1 MPNITIEG
9 PKLDDIEKKRE
20 MVKKITDS
28 VEKGYGIS
36 REHIV
41 VTIKENKLEN
51 VSVGGVLIADRKKD
65 K

>member
-1 MPNITIEG
+1 MPNITVEG

-20 MVKKITDS
+20 LVKKITDS
-28 VEKGYGIS
+28 VEKAYGIS

-41 VTIKENKLEN
+41 VTIKENKSEN

-65 K
+65 